1 MRTSTGKVE
10 RRGNGWSYRF
20 AYTDGNGRRRWT
32 RRGGFATKSDA
43 QRALT
48 AAVAKA
54 NTGAVV
60 NDANGTTGDFLAA
73 WLDDYLRRG
82 TVKPTASA
90 SVRFHV
96 ERHLIPRIG
105 ALPLAKLRPAVVSKL
120 YGDLLTDGRI
130 DGVGGL
136 SPKTVRNIAGTL
148 HKALGEG
155 VRWGLLAANPA
166 DGIELPK
173 WNRPRLDVYDTGE
186 VAKFL
191 AHAERSNDPNYALWR
206 LVFVMGLRRGEVL
219 GVAWDDVDLVA
230 GRVAIVQTRVGSPDG
245 KTYTGT
251 PKTDAG
257 RRTAKIDPGTVDALA
272 RLKDAQDAAKA
283 VLGHWPSPYIA
294 TDVDG
299 HPIRPARFTRMFHRA
314 TDAAGLRRI
323 RLHDL
328 RHSSAVEQYRL
339 GVSPAVVSGRL
350 GHSRV
355 STTQDLYLHYL
366 PSHDA
371 AAADLIGQTLDDG
384 ISSRARWAH
393 FGHLS
398 SSAGTFSD
406 EPREHD
412 EQRNRE
418 NKGSTDVN
426 EHDDSAPSG
435 ARTLDQRIKSPL
447 LYQLS

>member
-1 MRTSTGKVE
+1 MRSTTGKVE
-10 RRGNGWSYRF
+10 RRGATWSYRF
-20 AYTDGNGRRRWT
+20 AYTDGNGRRRWS
-32 RRGGFATKSDA
+32 RRSGFATKTEA

-54 NTGAVV
+54 NAGGIMH
-60 NDANGTTGDFLAA
+60 DAAGTVGDFLAA
-73 WLDDYLRRG
+73 WLVDYERRG
-82 TVKPTASA
+82 TVKPSA
-90 SVRFHV
+90 AATVRFHV
-96 ERHLIPRIG
+96 NRHLIPRLG
-105 ALPLAKLRPAVVSKL
+105 SLPLAKLRPAAISKL
-120 YGDLLTDGRI
+120 YGDLLTGGSLTGDK
-130 DGVGGL
+130 GL

-155 VRWGLLAANPA
+155 VRWGLLATNPA

-173 WNRPRLDVYDTGE
+173 WNRPRLDVYEAGE
-186 VAKFL
+186 VAQLL
-191 AHAERSNDPNYALWR
+191 AHADRTGDPNVALWR

-219 GVAWDDVDLVA
+219 GLTWDDVDLVA
-230 GRVAIVQTRVGSPDG
+230 GRVSISQTRVTSPDG
-245 KTYTGT
+245 KTYTES

-272 RLKDAQDAAKA
+272 RLKDAQDAARA
-283 VLGHWPSPYIA
+283 ALGHWPSPYIA
-294 TDVDG
+294 TDAAG
-299 HPIRPARFTRMFHRA
+299 RPIRPAQFTKLFHRA

-323 RLHDL
+323 RLHEL

-355 STTQDLYLHYL
+355 STTQDLYLHYV

-384 ISSRARWAH
+384 ISTRARWAH

-398 SSAGTFSD
+398 SSLGTLSD
-406 EPREHD
+406 ELD
-412 EQRNRE
+412 ERGERRTLE
-418 NKGSTDVN
+418 NKGSTDVD
-426 EHDDSAPSG
+426 ELDRSAPPG
-435 ARTLDQRIKSPL
+435 IRTQRSP
-447 LYQLS
+447 Q

>member
-1 MRTSTGKVE
+1 MRTATGKVE
-10 RRGNGWSYRF
+10 RRGKSWSYRF
-20 AYTDGNGRRRWT
+20 AYTDSTGRRRWS

-54 NTGAVV
+54 NAGGIMH
-60 NDANGTTGDFLAA
+60 DATGTTGDFLAA
-73 WLDDYLRRG
+73 WLDDYERRG
-82 TVKPTASA
+82 TVKPSA
-90 SVRFHV
+90 AATVRFHV
-96 ERHLIPRIG
+96 ERHLIPRLG
-105 ALPLAKLRPAVVSKL
+105 SLPLAKLRPATISKL
-120 YGDLLTDGRI
+120 YGDLLTGGRLDGGR
-130 DGVGGL
+130 GL

-155 VRWGLLAANPA
+155 VRWGILPTNPA

-173 WNRPRLDVYDTGE
+173 WNRPRLDVFDAGE
-186 VAKFL
+186 VAQFL
-191 AHAERSNDPNYALWR
+191 AHAERVNDPNVALWR
-206 LVFVMGLRRGEVL
+206 LVFVMGLRRGELL
-219 GVAWDDVDLVA
+219 GLTWDDVDLVG
-230 GRVAIVQTRVGSPDG
+230 GRVSISQTRVTSPDG
-245 KTYTGT
+245 KTYTET

-272 RLKDAQDAAKA
+272 RLKDAHDAARA
-283 VLGHWPSPYIA
+283 ALGHWPSPFVA
-294 TDVDG
+294 TDAAG
-299 HPIRPARFTRMFHRA
+299 KPIRPAQFTKLFHRA

-339 GVSPAVVSGRL
+339 GVSPAVISGRL

-355 STTQDLYLHYL
+355 STTQDLYLHYV

-384 ISSRARWAH
+384 ISSRARWAQ

-398 SSAGTFSD
+398 RSLGTVPD
-406 EPREHD
+406 ELDEHN
-412 EQRNRE
+412 EQRTLV
-418 NKGSTDVN
+418 NKGSADVD
-426 EHDDSAPSG
+426 EHGKSAPPG
-435 ARTLDQRIKSPL
+435 IRTQDEPL
-447 LYQLS
+447 RRKD